1 MFNPFGMGKDLKGM
15 EKMVKPALEK
25 FMKDSGFVKKD
36 ELEQLIAKVENDY
49 VQKAIDLTKNQSEF
63 IDLRNKLADKIKL
76 SLNEWYTE
84 LVKVFSNDKSS
95 EYKGKV
101 CEKLFINPSVG

>member
-36 ELEQLIAKVENDY
+36 ELEQLFAKVDQLE
-49 VQKAIDLTKNQSEF
+49 KRIE
-63 IDLRNKLADKIKL
+63 
-76 SLNEWYTE
+76 E
-84 LVKVFSNDKSS
+84 L
-95 EYKGKV
+95 E
-101 CEKLFINPSVG
+101 

>member
-36 ELEQLIAKVENDY
+36 ELDQLIAKVDQLEKRIEELE
-49 VQKAIDLTKNQSEF
+49 QKI
-63 IDLRNKLADKIKL
+63 
-76 SLNEWYTE
+76 
-84 LVKVFSNDKSS
+84 
-95 EYKGKV
+95 
-101 CEKLFINPSVG
+101 